1 MGASYYA
8 YAVIGVEVTGK
19 LHTTT
24 KQPSCAHQPSG
35 AFCSTCGKPNKTI
48 DVETPI
54 AGYDEDRATIGDLR
68 IIHTTDRAKSFIGIA
83 VGTRDL
89 NYADDSH
96 KRLALAPSEIA
107 TRVDDLRRQLI
118 EIGLWD
124 EASFGLWAVGYCS
137 Y

>member
-8 YAVIGVEVTGK
+8 HAVIGVEATGK

-24 KQPSCAHQPSG
+24 QEPSCAHKPTG
-35 AFCSTCGKPNKTI
+35 AFCSTCGKPNKPV
-48 DVETPI
+48 DVKTPI
-54 AGYDEDRATIGDLR
+54 AGYDEDRGSISELR
-68 IIHTTDRAKSFIGIA
+68 VVHSTDEKKSFVGIA
-83 VGTRDL
+83 VRTGDI
-89 NYADDSH
+89 NYAENNQ
-96 KRLALAPSEIA
+96 RLPLTPSDFMV
-107 TRVDDLRRQLI
+107 RVEDLRRQLT